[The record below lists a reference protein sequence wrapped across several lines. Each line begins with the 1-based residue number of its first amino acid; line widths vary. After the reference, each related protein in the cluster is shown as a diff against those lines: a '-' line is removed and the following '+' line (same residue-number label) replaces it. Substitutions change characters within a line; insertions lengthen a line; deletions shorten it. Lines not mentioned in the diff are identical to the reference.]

1 MDKLTF
7 DGNRKL
13 FRGKNEKGIWFFGS
27 LLQCQDI
34 FGNSEVFIYQ
44 SEKTGNWRQHKILDS
59 KTIAQFTGYTLNG
72 QDVFEKDI
80 LYFEEKYVG
89 LICFGPYQKDF
100 GSSNTEHL
108 GFYVEWT
115 TLVNGYPEPY
125 RLFRKDLGYWLRS
138 EKIVIAKGT

>member
-1 MDKLTF
+1 MDRLTF

-13 FRGKNEKGIWFFGS
+13 FRGKNEKGIWVFGS
-27 LLQCQDI
+27 LLQC
-34 FGNSEVFIYQ
+34 
-44 SEKTGNWRQHKILDS
+44 
-59 KTIAQFTGYTLNG
+59 